1 MDFFV
6 LFMLVYGIYA
16 FTPSLAKVNDY
27 ELIFW
32 LTTMFIT
39 DVTESG
45 LVFVRFTGAEASDL
59 QFSFSYLGW
68 KKPT

>member
-1 MDFFV
+1 M
-6 LFMLVYGIYA
+6 
-16 FTPSLAKVNDY
+16 
-27 ELIFW
+27 
-32 LTTMFIT
+32 T

-45 LVFVRFTGAEASDL
+45 LVLVRLTGTEASDL